1 MNAGADL
8 VGAWYALGRSLVAG
22 RPVDPAS
29 GWPVLTTR
37 DAFELARSWALVL
50 ARLGPTVEPIA
61 WRWLDESRALL
72 AESEGPDALLP
83 SSVELWEVGASLVGA
98 LAPRNAGEAK
108 PWDRI
113 SIRLDENKRL
123 LVANVDDPLWLEPA
137 LRHFF
142 IAQGRAER
150 PKRKSRQDRPYVE
163 ISVGEAQQ
171 VIELWSKYVAAAKPL
186 DDYRDPRGP
195 WREFSARAAQVMSG
209 KRPDELYPVDEIED
223 LWIAT
228 RRLGLDLS
236 VLKDNQPPRGWS
248 AYVNAAKAM
257 ASDLLDGAGDAASAA
272 GGAVA
277 DAGGAVVGGVRD
289 AAGAVGGG
297 LKSIL
302 KPLAIGAGILGA
314 GALAVVLV
322 KK

>member
-1 MNAGADL
+1 MNAGAVDL
-8 VGAWYALGRSLVAG
+8 VGAWYDLGRALVRG
-22 RPVDPAS
+22 RPVDPVS

-37 DAFELARSWALVL
+37 EAFEVARSWARVL
-50 ARLGPTVEPIA
+50 SRMGQAVEPIA

-72 AESEGPDALLP
+72 AESDGPDELLP
-83 SSVELWEVGASLVGA
+83 SSSELWEVGASLLGS
-98 LAPRNAGEAK
+98 LATRNAFDPAAEIAVRF
-108 PWDRI
+108 DA
-113 SIRLDENKRL
+113 KRL
-123 LVANVDDPLWLEPA
+123 MVANVNDPLWLEIA
-137 LRHFF
+137 LRRFF
-142 IAQGRAER
+142 IAQGRAEKPR
-150 PKRKSRQDRPYVE
+150 KRSRQDRPYVE

-195 WREFSARAAQVMSG
+195 WREFSARAAQLMSG
-209 KRPDELYPVDEIED
+209 KKPDELYPVEEVED
-223 LWIAT
+223 LWIAQ
-228 RRLGLDLS
+228 RRLGVDLS
-236 VLKDNQPPRGWS
+236 VLKDNQPPKGWS

-257 ASDLLDGAGDAASAA
+257 ASDLLDGAGDAASVV
-272 GGAVA
+272 GGAAA
-277 DAGGAVVGGVRD
+277 DAGGAVVGGVKD

-314 GALAVVLV
+314 GVLAVVLV

>member
-1 MNAGADL
+1 MNAGAVDL
-8 VGAWYALGRSLVAG
+8 VGAWYDLGRSLVRG
-22 RPVDPAS
+22 RPIDPVS

-37 DAFELARSWALVL
+37 EAFEVARSWALVL
-50 ARLGPTVEPIA
+50 ARMGEAVEPIA

-72 AESEGPDALLP
+72 ADSDGPDELLP
-83 SSVELWEVGASLVGA
+83 TSSELWEVGASLLQR
-98 LAPRNAGEAK
+98 LATRNAYDPSA
-108 PWDRI
+108 
-113 SIRLDENKRL
+113 SIAVRFDANKRL
-123 LVANVDDPLWLEPA
+123 LVANVDDPNWLELA
-137 LRHFF
+137 LRRFF

-150 PKRKSRQDRPYVE
+150 EPVKSRQKRNYVE

-171 VIELWSKYVAAAKPL
+171 VIELWSKYADAAKPL

-195 WREFSARAAQVMSG
+195 WREFAARAAQLMNG
-209 KRPDELYPVDEIED
+209 KKPDELYPVEEVED
-223 LWIAT
+223 VWIQT

-236 VLKDNQPPRGWS
+236 VLKDGQPPKGWS

-257 ASDLLDGAGDAASAA
+257 ASDLLDGAGDAASAV
-272 GGAVA
+272 GGAAA
-277 DAGGAVVGGVRD
+277 DAGGAVVGGVKE

-302 KPLAIGAGILGA
+302 KPLAIGAGVLGA
-314 GALAVVLV
+314 GVLAVVLV

>member
-1 MNAGADL
+1 MTAGADL

-50 ARLGPTVEPIA
+50 ARLGPAVEPIA

-195 WREFSARAAQVMSG
+195 WREFSARAAQLMSG
-209 KRPDELYPVDEIED
+209 KRPDELYPVEEVEE
-223 LWIAT
+223 LWIAQ

-257 ASDLLDGAGDAASAA
+257 ASDLLGGAGDAASSA
-272 GGAVA
+272 GGAVK
-277 DAGGAVVGGVRD
+277 DAAVAVGGGVKD
-289 AAGAVGGG
+289 AAGAVARGASG
-297 LKSIL
+297 LL
-302 KPLAIGAGILGA
+302 KPLAIGLGIV
-314 GALAVVLV
+314 GALGVGALVL